1 MKIALIGAT
10 GFIGSVLLNE
20 ALNRGHQVTAIAR
33 NVDNIP
39 PHKLMVVKAGD
50 VTDEDQ
56 AAALLAEHDAVISS
70 FSPKGSIDP
79 FLAYPA
85 AYRSIMDAMKR
96 VGVKR
101 LLVVGGAGSLEVN
114 GVQLVEGGAIPD
126 AWKAGVLGLRE
137 VLYILRKEDELD
149 WTFLSPSQVI
159 APGERTGKF
168 RLGHDELLVDANGES
183 HISVEDYAVAML
195 DEVEKPAHIRQR
207 FTVGY

>member
-1 MKIALIGAT
+1 LIGAT

-56 AAALLAEHDAVISS
+56 SAALLAEHDAVISS

-114 GVQLVEGGAIPD
+114 GVQLVDGGGIPE

-137 VLYILRKEDELD
+137 VLYTLRKEKDLD
-149 WTFLSPSQVI
+149 WTFLSPSQTI

-168 RLGHDELLVDANGES
+168 RLGLDDLLMDAEGKS
-183 HISVEDYAVAML
+183 FISVEDYAVAMI
-195 DEVEKPAHIRQR
+195 DELEKPVHSCQR